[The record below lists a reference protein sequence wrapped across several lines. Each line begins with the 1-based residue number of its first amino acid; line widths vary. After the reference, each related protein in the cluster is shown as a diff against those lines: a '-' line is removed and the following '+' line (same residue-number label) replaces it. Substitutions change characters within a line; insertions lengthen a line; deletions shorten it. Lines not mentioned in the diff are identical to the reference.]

1 MNNSYYPGWT
11 TVKKIGSGGFGAV
24 YEIQRDLLGETEKAA
39 LKVITVPAE
48 PEEIDELYGEGY
60 DMQSLTSRYI
70 GQRDDILREYQL
82 MRKLNGHTHVV
93 NCDDIQYSQHSDRL
107 GWDIKIKMELL
118 TPLTKLPPEHFTEE
132 QVIKLGS
139 DICDALALCRMNSI
153 IHRDIKPQNI
163 FVSDDGEYKLGDFGI
178 ARTMEHTASGTKIGT
193 YKFMAP
199 EVYNNQPYN
208 ATVDIYSLGL
218 VLYWLLN
225 GRRMPFLKPGVI
237 NPSEEEE
244 ARRRRFAG
252 DAIPAPVYGGRELQR
267 IVLKACEFDAK
278 RRWQTAEEM
287 KQALDALL
295 YGEARSTAEEKPKR
309 AEEPKPAQKAEVTK
323 AELKP
328 KAEAPKPAPKM
339 DASKSKSVFSSK
351 AKTADGGTK
360 KKKSSLWLRMAVVA
374 VCVLLGSIVGK
385 QIGREYLEAGTSA
398 KTQASTTQTSV
409 SYKPAALELPDGL
422 SAEDKKMYKAW
433 AEVNNTIAY
442 SLTTDKIDYFALDSF
457 EEFSA
462 QFAQL
467 GEEFVFFNKNFGTW
481 ERTPEW
487 NKSYDSQYSSTSYA
501 INIGICDVDTE
512 PDGNNVLKLASVF
525 YIENSDSQ
533 IQTQV
538 GITYSGERIEEV
550 NSALRKIVPP
560 CCTELEGRTE
570 SEVYE
575 ILGINEEMLEWL
587 ASQEHDLIS
596 YNNYEC
602 SVSVHDYQGYT
613 MIFFKNNLTGG
624 TTGQTNEMS
633 FDVIFSDGEC
643 SPTLITYRSSQ

>member
-1 MNNSYYPGWT
+1 MNNADIYWPGWT

-295 YGEARSTAEEKPKR
+295 YGETRGTAAEMPKR
-309 AEEPKPAQKAEVTK
+309 
-323 AELKP
+323 
-328 KAEAPKPAPKM
+328 AEAPKPAPKAERPKPEPKPKAETPKPAPKPKAERQRPTLK
-339 DASKSKSVFSSK
+339 DKFSVWQSTALK
-351 AKTADGGTK
+351 ALK
-360 KKKSSLWLRMAVVA
+360 KPE
-374 VCVLLGSIVGK
+374 VGK
-385 QIGREYLEAGTSA
+385 IKPAVLNAFAGKNEKLARLRFIPPVFAIMGFGFLGNPLFSITPSLYIVSAIICYYLLFPWKTYVDVAATTFNYTIARIFATIAMMIGDFFVGFSIIGAEQVTDGFDLMSLLIIIVIYICVYLFRGYA
-398 KTQASTTQTSV
+398 ASRSFDEFSEHGDLKRKYRLGELV
-409 SYKPAALELPDGL
+409 SYVVYLA
-422 SAEDKKMYKAW
+422 
-433 AEVNNTIAY
+433 
-442 SLTTDKIDYFALDSF
+442 FAFVLVV
-457 EEFSA
+457 
-462 QFAQL
+462 FA
-467 GEEFVFFNKNFGTW
+467 
-481 ERTPEW
+481 
-487 NKSYDSQYSSTSYA
+487 
-501 INIGICDVDTE
+501 
-512 PDGNNVLKLASVF
+512 
-525 YIENSDSQ
+525 
-533 IQTQV
+533 
-538 GITYSGERIEEV
+538 
-550 NSALRKIVPP
+550 
-560 CCTELEGRTE
+560 
-570 SEVYE
+570 
-575 ILGINEEMLEWL
+575 
-587 ASQEHDLIS
+587 
-596 YNNYEC
+596 
-602 SVSVHDYQGYT
+602 
-613 MIFFKNNLTGG
+613 
-624 TTGQTNEMS
+624 
-633 FDVIFSDGEC
+633 
-643 SPTLITYRSSQ
+643 